1 MTEVAISLIDVTKR
15 FGDVVAV
22 NGVSLDVYAGEFL
35 TLLGP
40 SGCGKTTTMRM
51 IAGFEDPDEG
61 RILLRGRD
69 IVGVPPNKREVNMVF
84 QSYALFPHM
93 TVEGNVEYGLRLKR
107 VPKQERRRRVGEML
121 EIVGLAG
128 YQRRKP
134 SQLSGGQQQRVALA
148 RALVNRPAALLLDE
162 PLGALDVKL
171 RKHMQLELKRIQ
183 HELGTTFLYVTH
195 DQDEAL
201 SMSDRIAV
209 MNQGSIEQVGDP
221 RTIYERPATPF
232 VADFVGV
239 LNALEVRLD
248 AIADGVGE
256 MRLPDGQRIRVPVEA
271 GRSVGEALVVAVR
284 PERVRL
290 ERGARGGAGEGSLLA
305 GTVEQL
311 VYLGTLTQIH
321 VRTSLGARLV
331 VHELSGARSGELTP
345 GEAVTLAWELEDAA
359 VLDRTGE
366 ALAYEG
372 EEAPARGAG

>member
-1 MTEVAISLIDVTKR
+1 MTEVAISLIEVTKR

-22 NGVSLDVYAGEFL
+22 NRVSLDVYAGEFL

-61 RILLRGRD
+61 RILLQGRD
-69 IVGVPPNKREVNMVF
+69 IVGVPPNRRPVNMVF
-84 QSYALFPHM
+84 QAYALFPHM
-93 TVEGNVEYGLRLKR
+93 TVEQNVGYGLRLRK
-107 VPKQERRRRVGEML
+107 VPREERRRRVAEML

-128 YQRRKP
+128 FERRKP

-221 RTIYERPATPF
+221 RTIYERPETPF

-239 LNALEVRLD
+239 LNALEVRVDEL
-248 AIADGVGE
+248 ADGVAE
-256 MRLPDGQRIRVPVEA
+256 MRLADGQRVRVPLEPDHRP
-271 GRSVGEALVVAVR
+271 GDRLIVAVR

-290 ERGARGGAGEGSLLA
+290 TRGTRGDAASGSVLGGVVER
-305 GTVEQL
+305 L
-311 VYLGTLTQIH
+311 VYLGTLTQVH
-321 VRTSLGARLV
+321 VRTSLGARLI
-331 VHELSGARSGELTP
+331 VHELSGERTAGLVP
-345 GEAVTLAWELEDAA
+345 GEAVTLAWEVEDAA
-359 VLDRTGE
+359 VLRRTDE
-366 ALAYEG
+366 ALAYEAEG
-372 EEAPARGAG
+372 SAGPTR

>member
-1 MTEVAISLIDVTKR
+1 MTEIAISLQGVTKR

-22 NGVSLDVYAGEFL
+22 DHVSLDVYAGEFL

-51 IAGFEDPDEG
+51 IAGFEEPDEG

-69 IVGVPPNKREVNMVF
+69 IVGVPPNEREVNMVF
-84 QSYALFPHM
+84 QNYALFPHM
-93 TVEGNVEYGLRLKR
+93 TVEGNVEYGLRLKK
-107 VPKQERRRRVGEML
+107 VPKAERRRRVDEML
-121 EIVGLAG
+121 ELVGLAG
-128 YQRRKP
+128 FQRRKP

-183 HELGTTFLYVTH
+183 HELGTTFVYVTH

-209 MNQGSIEQVGDP
+209 MNQGVIEQVGDP
-221 RTIYERPATPF
+221 RTIYQRPETPF

-239 LNALEVRLD
+239 LNAIEVRLD
-248 AIADGVGE
+248 ELVGGVAE
-256 MRLPDGQRIRVPVEA
+256 MRLSDGQRVRVLAEPDLRP
-271 GRSVGEALVVAVR
+271 GDRIVVAVR

-290 ERGARGGAGEGSLLA
+290 HPGAHGEASDGSVLA
-305 GTVEQL
+305 GAIEQV
-311 VYLGTLTQIH
+311 VYLGTLTQLH
-321 VRTSLGARLV
+321 VRTALGPRLI
-331 VHELSGARSGELTP
+331 VHELSSERTARLAP
-345 GEAVTLAWELEDAA
+345 GQPVTLTWALEDAA
-359 VLDRTGE
+359 ILHQADE
-366 ALAYEG
+366 PLAYEG
-372 EEAPARGAG
+372 EDAPPA

>member
-1 MTEVAISLIDVTKR
+1 MTEIAISLIDVTKR

-22 NGVSLDVYAGEFL
+22 NGISLDVHAGEFL

-51 IAGFEDPDEG
+51 IAGFEEPDEG

-69 IVGVPPNKREVNMVF
+69 IVGVPPNRREVNMVF

-93 TVEGNVEYGLRLKR
+93 TVEQNVGYGLRLRK
-107 VPKQERRRRVGEML
+107 VPKEERRRRVAEML

-128 YQRRKP
+128 FERRRP

-148 RALVNRPAALLLDE
+148 RALINRPAALLLDE

-183 HELGTTFLYVTH
+183 HELGTTFVYVTH

-209 MNQGSIEQVGDP
+209 MNQGVIEQVGDP
-221 RTIYERPATPF
+221 RTIYQLPETPF

-239 LNALEVRLD
+239 LNALDVRIDELD
-248 AIADGVGE
+248 GGVAE
-256 MRLPDGQRIRVPVEA
+256 MRLPDGQRVRALVEPGLA
-271 GRSVGEALVVAVR
+271 VGERIVVAVR

-290 ERGARGGAGEGSLLA
+290 LPGSAGDASDGSVLA
-305 GTVEQL
+305 GAIEQV
-311 VYLGTLTQIH
+311 VYLGTLTQLH

-331 VHELSGARSGELTP
+331 VHELSSERTAALAP
-345 GEAVTLAWELEDAA
+345 GQPVTLAWALQDAA
-359 VLDRTGE
+359 VLHHAE
-366 ALAYEG
+366 EPLAYEG
-372 EEAPARGAG
+372 EGAAPA

>member
-1 MTEVAISLIDVTKR
+1 MTEVAISLVGVTKR

-22 NGVSLDVYAGEFL
+22 NGISLDVYAGEFL

-61 RILLRGRD
+61 RILLQGRD
-69 IVGVPPNKREVNMVF
+69 IVGVPPNRREVNMVF
-84 QSYALFPHM
+84 QAYALFPHM
-93 TVEGNVEYGLRLKR
+93 TVEQNVAYGLKLRK
-107 VPKQERRRRVGEML
+107 VPKEERRRRVGEML

-128 YQRRKP
+128 FERRRP

-183 HELGTTFLYVTH
+183 HELGTTFVYVTH

-221 RTIYERPATPF
+221 RTIYERPETPF

-239 LNALEVRLD
+239 LNALEVRID
-248 AIADGVGE
+248 GVEDGVGE
-256 MRLPDGQRIRVPVEA
+256 MRLPDGQRVRVPLEPGHA
-271 GRSVGEALVVAVR
+271 PGERLVVAVR

-290 ERGARGGAGEGSLLA
+290 ERGVRGDAAMGSVL
-305 GTVEQL
+305 GGVVERL
-311 VYLGTLTQIH
+311 VYLGTLTQVH
-321 VRTSLGARLV
+321 VRTSLGARLI
-331 VHELSGARSGELTP
+331 VHELSGERTAGLLP
-345 GEAVTLAWELEDAA
+345 GEAVTLAWGLEDAA
-359 VLDRTGE
+359 VLRRTDE
-366 ALAYEG
+366 ALAYEA
-372 EEAPARGAG
+372 EEAAGPDR